1 LPSRGQIVAADDL
14 LDDLDQRLPGAQHRA
29 IDARG
34 REQPVSA
41 LVMDFA

>member
-1 LPSRGQIVAADDL
+1 LPSRGQIVVA
-14 LDDLDQRLPGAQHRA
+14 DDLDQRLPGAQHRA